1 MLLLLR
7 RSASAAVAAAG
18 SSSSTGTSKAVVRCF
33 TAAVGGGRGGPKG
46 GGGGEGKDDAKDD
59 GGAAA
64 AAAAASAAATKE
76 KDPFG
81 FRELKAKYKGAEG
94 GGADFPD
101 LREEDVAT
109 MEAEMEKTGRVTA
122 PRNVFGIDHISKKMT
137 QAWEE
142 GMLPPQLYP
151 PESAQAPG
159 L

>member
-1 MLLLLR
+1 MLLLR
-7 RSASAAVAAAG
+7 RSASAAAAAAG
-18 SSSSTGTSKAVVRCF
+18 SSSSKSVVRCF
-33 TAAVGGGRGGPKG
+33 TAAVGGGGRGGPKG
-46 GGGGEGKDDAKDD
+46 GGGGKDDAKDD

-101 LREEDVAT
+101 LREEDVAR

-122 PRNVFGIDHISKKMT
+122 PRNVFGIDHISKEMT

>member
-7 RSASAAVAAAG
+7 RSASAAATAAG
-18 SSSSTGTSKAVVRCF
+18 SSISSTSSTTTKAVVRCF
-33 TAAVGGGRGGPKG
+33 MAGMGGPKG
-46 GGGGEGKDDAKDD
+46 GGGQDDAKDE

-109 MEAEMEKTGRVTA
+109 MEAEMNKTGRVTA
-122 PRNVFGIDHISKKMT
+122 PRNVFGIDYISKEMT

>member
-1 MLLLLR
+1 MLPLLR
-7 RSASAAVAAAG
+7 RSASAAAAVAG
-18 SSSSTGTSKAVVRCF
+18 SSTTTKAVVRCF
-33 TAAVGGGRGGPKG
+33 TAAVGGGGRGGAKG
-46 GGGGEGKDDAKDD
+46 GGGKDDAKDD

-94 GGADFPD
+94 GGSDFPD

-122 PRNVFGIDHISKKMT
+122 PKNVFGIDYISKEMT

>member
-1 MLLLLR
+1 MHQLLR
-7 RSASAAVAAAG
+7 RSASAAVTVAG
-18 SSSSTGTSKAVVRCF
+18 SSSNKAVARCF
-33 TAAVGGGRGGPKG
+33 TALGGTRAGPKG
-46 GGGGEGKDDAKDD
+46 EGGKKDAKND

-64 AAAAASAAATKE
+64 ATAAATKE

-81 FRELKAKYKGAEG
+81 FRELKAKHKGTRG
-94 GGADFPD
+94 GGANFPD
-101 LREEDVAT
+101 LRDEDVAT

-122 PRNVFGIDHISKKMT
+122 PRNVFGIDHISKEMT
-137 QAWEE
+137 EAWEE

>member
-18 SSSSTGTSKAVVRCF
+18 SSSSSTGTSKAVVRCF

-46 GGGGEGKDDAKDD
+46 GGGGGKDDAKDD
-59 GGAAA
+59 GGA

-122 PRNVFGIDHISKKMT
+122 PRNVFGIDHISKEMT